1 MRRLIY
7 TGAIA
12 LIASAVFTV
21 SASAD
26 TTAASFGFNYDNNY
40 GNNGLSQPYAG
51 STTTGQS
58 YGTGVAIQATDPS
71 QKVYSLVEANP
82 NVGMGG
88 CRGCFPA
95 SSRTISPS
103 STTASYM
110 GPYSIVR
117 RTSDGKI
124 DSTFGNH
131 GYINAFTT
139 STDSNS
145 KFTNLCIDPGTGNI
159 VVVGQETTS
168 TGPVGL
174 IERLIPP
181 ASGSGTASLDTSF
194 NPSGTTP
201 GTVTIATPNGNN
213 SPTLYGCSVVD
224 EGAGHSG
231 AILAGG
237 VDTGASSGLVLA
249 AKISSFG
256 GYDTMFGTNGVV
268 EYPVNSV
275 NGSGTS
281 AEITNVSLS
290 GAHSNFPDVIL
301 SGFSF
306 TKGTK
311 AGSSAQAT
319 ALTVALRDRN
329 GALDTTFNG
338 TGELINPNYGEAVL
352 ARVNSTHVGKNG
364 GTATDLYI
372 VYGTV
377 GTHAAAFVDYP
388 ITGGVPDTANPTT
401 TNTGTFIVPND
412 SAPMQGY
419 TFNSSGRI
427 VVTGDT
433 SANAEMLTEIRGSSA
448 LRY

>member
-1 MRRLIY
+1 MY

-12 LIASAVFTV
+12 LVASAVFTG

-26 TTAASFGFNYDNNY
+26 TTAASFGFKYDNSY
-40 GNNGLSQPYAG
+40 GSDGLSQPYAG
-51 STTTGQS
+51 PTTTGQS
-58 YGTGVAIQATDPS
+58 YGTGVAIQASDPS

-95 SSRTISPS
+95 TSRAVSPS
-103 STTASYM
+103 STTASYL
-110 GPYSIVR
+110 GPYYIVR

-124 DSTFGNH
+124 DTTFGDH
-131 GYINAFTT
+131 GYVSAFNT
-139 STDSNS
+139 STDNS
-145 KFTNLCIDPGTGNI
+145 YKFTSLCIDPGTGNI
-159 VVVGQETTS
+159 VTVGQQTTS
-168 TGPVGL
+168 TGTVGVV
-174 IERLIPP
+174 ERLIPP
-181 ASGSGTASLDTSF
+181 ASGSGTASLDPSF
-194 NPSGTTP
+194 NPSGSTP
-201 GTVTIATPNGNN
+201 GIVTIATPNGNN

-237 VDTGASSGLVLA
+237 VDTGATSGLVLA
-249 AKISSFG
+249 AKISSSG
-256 GYDTMFGTNGVV
+256 GYDTMFGTNGVA
-268 EYPVNSV
+268 EYPVQSV

-281 AEITNVSLS
+281 VEITNVSLS
-290 GAHSNFPDVIL
+290 GAHSDFPDVIL

-311 AGSSAQAT
+311 AGSSAQAS
-319 ALTVALRDRN
+319 AMTVALRDRT
-329 GALDTTFNG
+329 GALDTSFNG

-352 ARVNSTHVGKNG
+352 ARVKSTHVGNNG
-364 GTATDLYI
+364 GTATDLDI

-377 GTHAAAFVDYP
+377 GTDAAAFVDYP
-388 ITGGVPDTANPTT
+388 ITGGVPNTADTTRT
-401 TNTGTFIVPND
+401 KTGTLTVPND
-412 SAPMQGY
+412 FASMQGY

-427 VVTGDT
+427 VVSGDT

-448 LRY
+448 LGY